1 MSTAVREQIRQL
13 AAAFDEVVDNITAAE
28 VSGRVGT
35 PITFHDVEHQTRDV
49 LATGSRPSA
58 RRLSIAAVWVLIVVG
73 VVGTLVWVE
82 RNGPPPSATRSPS
95 TTGSAAAPA
104 AFGQFVWPAPPRNF
118 ATLDDLVGA
127 FATEVLA
134 WDAWDVVGDVNGT
147 FQPQV
152 FTLAGSSVDAS
163 VRLVA
168 IPSPEGWGF
177 VQIGETMSASAE
189 QPGDLVLTVPI
200 GVGAES
206 GSVVIRLSDGTTRES
221 TDLTGQVVFSGV
233 RVEDLVSALAVG
245 RDADGRALSAV
256 GGVFRDDSAPA
267 ATVPGSVPGS
277 TMTVDAEEGVA
288 YGPFDYATTERVLPM
303 WPEVNLSDPAAT
315 TSGYGMQLCDSGY
328 GTKILRVDPASGP
341 SHAYSGTL
349 CVFIDLAQA
358 RVDAVTTCATS
369 TDRFNYARCQRR
381 TDQTDTTGAGTSER
395 ALADAEEMAA
405 MQAFPS
411 ATAWDQSELFDA
423 SVSAASASENSR
435 TFRDGSVTVT
445 LDAATDSVVH
455 ATVDP
460 PGVCFEIKVPG
471 ATAQGCVG
479 HDLLATGLA
488 YGAFQD
494 GDGPIELVGIVPD
507 EVIAIEVDG
516 QIVTPTNNVWHYT
529 ATSGAPLTVT
539 VRSADGRTATTG
551 LAGRTSSAGT

>member
-13 AAAFDEVVDNITAAE
+13 AAAFDEVVDDIAAAE
-28 VSGRVGT
+28 VRGRVGP
-35 PITFHDVEHQTRDV
+35 PIPFHDVERPTGDV
-49 LATGSRPSA
+49 LAIASRSSA
-58 RRLSIAAVWVLIVVG
+58 RRLSIAAVWVLLVVG
-73 VVGTLVWVE
+73 VVGALVWVE
-82 RNGPPPSATRSPS
+82 RNGPPPSASPSPS
-95 TTGSAAAPA
+95 TTGVAAPA

-147 FQPQV
+147 SQPQV
-152 FTLAGSSVDAS
+152 FTLTSTSSDAR
-163 VRLVA
+163 VALVA

-177 VQIGETMSASAE
+177 VQIGEAMSASAE
-189 QPGDLVLTVPI
+189 QPGDVVLTVPI

-206 GSVVIRLSDGTTRES
+206 ASVVIRLSDGTTRES
-221 TDLTGQVVFSGV
+221 TDLTGQVVFSDV
-233 RVEDLVSALAVG
+233 RVEDLVSALAIG
-245 RDADGRALSAV
+245 RDANGRALTAV
-256 GGVFRDDSAPA
+256 GGMFRDDSAPP

-277 TMTVDAEEGVA
+277 TIAVNAEQGIP
-288 YGPFDYATTERVLPM
+288 YGPLDYATTERALPM
-303 WPEVNLSDPAAT
+303 WPEVDLSDPPAT

-349 CVFIDLAQA
+349 CVFIDLAEV
-358 RVDAVTTCATS
+358 RVDAVTKCSTS

-381 TDQTDTTGAGTSER
+381 TDQTDTTGAGTSQR
-395 ALADAEEMAA
+395 AVADAEDVAA

-411 ATAWDQSELFDA
+411 ATAWDQAELFDA
-423 SVSAASASENSR
+423 TVSAASTQDPSR
-435 TFRDGSVTVT
+435 TYRDSSVTVT
-445 LDAATDSVVH
+445 LDPASDGAVVD
-455 ATVDP
+455 ATVDQ
-460 PGVCFEIKVPG
+460 PGVCFEIEIPG
-471 ATAQGCVG
+471 ATAKGCVG
-479 HDLLATGLA
+479 HVLLATGLA

-494 GDGPIELVGIVPD
+494 GDGPIEIVGIVPD

-529 ATSGAPLTVT
+529 ATPGAPLTIT
-539 VRSADGRTATTG
+539 VRSADGRAATTM
-551 LAGRTSSAGT
+551 